1 MREIIT
7 LVDKVAVGL
16 SFLCVA
22 HCLLLPVAVLV
33 LPVIGATLFEGEK
46 FHFWLLFLVVP
57 ASFFSLGL
65 GCRKHGRMNI
75 LWLGLLGV
83 FTLSFVV
90 MLGEDLLG
98 ETLEKLSTML
108 GAIIVAV
115 AHFRNSRACRNFP
128 SCKAIH

>member
-1 MREIIT
+1 LREIIT
-7 LVDKVAVGL
+7 LVDKAAVGL

-22 HCLLLPVAVLV
+22 HCLLLPLAVLV
-33 LPVIGATLFEGEK
+33 LPVIGATLVEGEE

-65 GCRKHGRMNI
+65 GCRRHGRMNI

-83 FTLSFVV
+83 FTLSLVV

-115 AHFRNSRACRNFP
+115 AHFRNSRACSNFP